1 MCNSAL
7 PGSSA
12 EIADQTAWFSP
23 TYKNNKN
30 ERAIGQCL
38 VQSMTLCARVGT
50 HLQISRHL
58 WLFGDLLLLRLL
70 LLYDHDRQS
79 MSIDRNQTYDLC
91 VPHRDSSSI
100 VPPRARHTAPNNL
113 EAYPRSI
120 ALGGFEIAHI
130 TATRRRRRRRR
141 TSCASHAPQPP
152 WVLLLPL
159 RRTSFHVANSS
170 SSAVAVSALQASV
183 RCQV

>member
-1 MCNSAL
+1 VCNSAL

-120 ALGGFEIAHI
+120 ALGGFEISHI
-130 TATRRRRRRRR
+130 TATRRRHRRR
-141 TSCASHAPQPP
+141 TSRASHAPQPP

-159 RRTSFHVANSS
+159 RRTSFHVENAS
-170 SSAVAVSALQASV
+170 SSAVAVSALQAAA
-183 RCQV
+183 RRQV

>member
-38 VQSMTLCARVGT
+38 VQSMTLCVRVGT

-130 TATRRRRRRRR
+130 TATRRRHRRR
-141 TSCASHAPQPP
+141 TSRASHAPQPP

-170 SSAVAVSALQASV
+170 SSAVAVSALQAAA
-183 RCQV
+183 RRQV